1 MGKLVLVVLWALSL
15 CEGMEYH
22 SHWFVPRSLQEITR
36 TVNDGNFAIRS
47 EEVAYA
53 TDSTEKSER
62 TWSTGCSKNF
72 NFLLQPGPMAKRSAP
87 PRSEV
92 QNHAL
97 LMSSQTEDTHLE
109 ASLEL
114 KGRVTVPFDDKVI
127 SIHPYGIY
135 TRILNRK
142 HTISLTWNHQDALL
156 LTLDSSYKGQLCGL
170 CGKFEDGTKTIY
182 GQDFLDANKL
192 DILGNTCYSKPT
204 KESSCPINPKCK
216 VPISYSFSS
225 CFENQI
231 AEEYV
236 KMCSADLC
244 TCKELKCECATL
256 EELARQCSK
265 ELFRYY
271 KDWRTQTECEKPKC
285 SATQIYKQCGPVCIP
300 TCSNPKPQLQCD
312 LCVDTCDCPEGTVL
326 DNIRGR
332 NTCIKKAECPC
343 EHDGEIYESGQTK
356 TTSCQ
361 SCTCESGTWSCSH
374 LKCRGR
380 CKIEEAT
387 CVTTFDNNYYCM
399 IGECSYYAVS
409 TEDWTIMVE
418 IHQCQAAFKQS
429 CLQRVTLTK
438 NQTSFVF
445 TNDGKIRLDQN
456 VVTMPLRTGG
466 ITIFQQ
472 SSMYIQVGTTFG
484 LKMQVQ
490 IFPIMQLYISL
501 SEDLKESTKG
511 LCGVFNDNAEDDFL
525 SQGGIVESTPITF
538 ANSWK
543 FKDSCPDAIIPP
555 PCISSENEKYA
566 KDNCRSI
573 KDPNGPFSK
582 CHSAVDSVHY
592 YEMCVAATCACEN
605 INECLCAGLG
615 LYVHECA
622 AHGIIVK
629 NWRRNICNTPCAN
642 TQVFEND
649 MRACNRTC
657 RSLSQYDYTCEV
669 RDVPVYGC
677 GCPEGKYMDNTGA
690 CIDKSDCLCY
700 IDGVAIKKG
709 QSIPLNGRICMC
721 ENGKPYCSTVP
732 ATTIPGCL
740 NGKVYF
746 DCRNVD
752 NFCAKTCKEYN
763 KPCSNSNCVP
773 GCVCPDNLVED
784 DSGRCVA
791 PEQCPCSFGGESY
804 APGITILRDCNNC
817 TCKAG
822 TWECTKNSCPKD
834 CLVYGDGHYV
844 TFDGKRYSFDGNC
857 EYTLVED
864 RCNQGKGTIQ
874 ILIESIPC
882 CERGVTCS
890 RIIRILFEDKELKL
904 TDGRV
909 IRTANS
915 HGQTQCADDSYSL
928 HTVGLYLILTFSNGI
943 TVIWDKRTRVSITL
957 DPRWKNKICGLC
969 GNFNGDVVDDVTTKG
984 NSVVANVLEFGNS
997 WKSTMSCSN
1006 AVNQT
1011 YPCDRN
1017 PYCLAWAQRKCS
1029 IMKDTVFQ
1037 ACHKKVDPTPFYEAC
1052 VQEACAC
1059 DLEGKHLG
1067 FCTAVA
1073 VYGEACNK
1081 AGVCIRWRTPDLC
1094 PVYCDYYNNPDECSW
1109 HYHPCGTLTTKT
1121 CLDHYVGKKFSAIL
1135 EGCYAKCPVSAP
1147 YLDEN
1152 IMKCVK
1158 LPDCTCYYNGQ
1169 ILQPG
1174 EVTRN
1179 DCEEWGKI
1187 EKGGGIVGVLKDKMT
1202 SMLTEDTMRE
1212 GVTTTITLTTTKFTP
1227 VTTAPKGTTTS
1238 TAIERTTTTKVTSTS
1253 TVPTTVSTASS
1264 TAVSTTTQERTTTPV
1279 TEKTTTAEL
1288 VCHGKWSPWINEHT
1302 PSEDSPGDFELLDPK
1317 DNEYC
1322 TFPTEVITNIQCRF
1336 VDQPERPISE
1346 SPDNVTCDKD
1356 KGLTCVVS
1364 KSAFEEKRFCFD
1376 YQVRICCEPVS
1387 PVSTTSTSTTS
1398 TSAETTTP
1406 RATTTTSVSGKTTT
1420 IGSSSDYCSGPSEG
1434 VTTTVKA
1441 TTTGSTT
1448 GSTQEVT
1455 TPSTVTT
1462 TVSRASSTTEVV
1474 CHGKWTPWINE
1485 HTPSEDS
1492 PGDFELLNPKDNE
1505 YCSFPSEV
1513 ITNIQCQFVDQPE
1526 RPISESPDNVTCDK
1540 DKGLNCEVSKSAMEE
1555 KRFCF
1560 DYQVRIC
1567 CEPVSPVS
1575 TTSTSATSTS
1585 VSTTKQETTTTP
1597 VTEKTTTAGLTST
1610 VTPTTTGST
1619 TGSRQE
1625 VTTTRVISTATSSTP
1640 GSTPEVT
1647 TPSTVTTTVSR
1658 ASSTTEVVCHGK
1670 WTPWINEHTPSEDSP
1685 GDFELLNPKDNE
1697 YCSFPSEVITNIQCQ
1712 FVDQPE
1718 RPISESP
1725 DNVTCDKDKG
1735 LNCEVSKS
1743 AMEEKRFCFDYQ
1755 VRICCEPVSPV
1766 STTSTSATST
1776 SAVSTT
1782 KQETTTTPV
1791 TEKTTTAEGL
1801 TSTVTPTTTG
1811 STTEMTTTRVISTAT
1826 SSTPGSTPEVT
1837 TPSTVTT
1844 TVPRASST
1852 TEVVC
1857 HGKWTPWINEHT
1869 PSEDS
1874 PGDFELLNPKDNEY
1888 CSFPSEVITNIQ
1900 CQFVDQP
1907 ERPISESPD
1916 NVTCDKDKGLNCEVS
1931 KSAMEEK
1938 RFCFDYQVRICCEP
1952 VSPVST
1958 TSTSAT
1964 STSVSTTKQE
1974 TTTTPVTEKTTTAGL
1989 TSTVTPTTTG
1999 STTGSRQEMTTTR
2012 VISTATSS
2020 TPGSTPEVTT
2030 PSTVTTTVSRA
2041 SSTTEVVCHGKWTPW
2056 INEHTPSEDSPGDF
2070 ELLNPKDN
2078 EYCSFPSEVITNIQC
2093 QFVDQPERPIS
2104 ESPDNVTCDKDKGL
2118 NCEVSKSAMEEKRFC
2133 FDYQVRICCEPVSPV
2148 STTSTSATSTS
2159 VSTTKQETTTTPV
2172 TEKTTTAGLT
2182 TTVTPTTTGS
2192 TTGSRPE
2199 VTTTRVIST
2208 ATSST
2213 PGSTPEVTTPSTV
2226 TTTVPR
2232 ASSTTEVVCHGKWT
2246 PWINEHTPSEDSPDD
2261 FELLNP
2267 KDNEY
2272 CSFPSEVI
2280 TNIQCQFVDQPERPI
2295 SESPDNVTCDKDKG
2309 LNCEVSKSA
2318 MEEKRFCFDY
2328 QVRICCEPVS
2338 PVSTTSTSAT
2348 STSAVSTTK
2357 QETTTTP
2364 VTEKTTTA
2372 EGLTSTVTPT
2382 TTGSTTGSR
2391 QEVTTTR
2398 VISTATSSTPGST
2411 PEVTTPST
2419 VTTTVSRASSTT
2431 AVSTT
2436 KQETTTTP
2444 VTEKTTTAGLTTT
2457 VTPTTTGSTTGSRP
2471 EVTTTRVISTAT
2483 SSTPGSTPEVT
2494 TPSTVTTTVP
2504 RASSTTEV
2512 VCHGKW
2518 TPWINE
2524 HTPSEDSPGDFELL
2538 NPKDNEYC
2546 SFPSEVIT
2554 NIQCQFVDQPERP
2567 ISESP
2572 DNVTCDKD
2580 KGLNCEVSKSAM
2592 EEKRFCFDY
2601 QVRICCEPVSPV
2613 STTSTSATSTSAVST
2628 TKQETTTTPVTEKTT
2643 TAGLTSTVTPTTT
2656 GSTTGSRQE
2665 VTTTRVISTATS
2677 STPGSTPEVTTP
2689 STVTTTVSRASS
2701 TTAVSTTKQETT
2713 TTPVTEKTTTAGL
2726 TTTVTPTT
2734 TGSTTGSRPE
2744 VTTTRV
2750 ISTATSSTPGST
2762 PEVTTPSTVT
2772 TTVPRASSTTEVVCH
2787 GKWTP
2792 WINEH
2797 TPSEDSPGD
2806 FELLNPKDNEYC
2818 SFPSE
2823 VITNIQCQFVD
2834 QPERPIS
2841 ESPDNVTCDKDK
2853 GLNCEVSKSAMEE
2866 KRFCFDYQ
2874 VRICCEP
2881 VSPVSTTSTS
2891 ATSTSAVSTTK
2902 QETTTTPVTEKTT
2915 TAGLTSTV
2923 TPTTTGSTTGSRQE
2937 VTTTRVISTAT
2948 SSTPGSTPEV
2958 TTPSTVT
2965 TTVSRASSTTAVS
2978 TTKQETTTTPVTEK
2992 TTTAGLT
2999 TTVTPTTTGS
3009 TTGSRPEVT
3018 TTRVISTATSS
3029 TPGSTPE
3036 VTTPSTVTTTVPRA
3050 SSTTA
3055 VSTTKQETTTTPV
3068 TEKTT
3073 TAGLTSTVTPTTT
3086 GSTTGSRQEVTTTRV
3101 ISTATSSTPGSTPEV
3116 TTPSTVTTTVSR
3128 ASSTTEVVC
3137 HGKWTP
3143 WINEHTPSEDSPGD
3157 FELLNPKDN
3166 EYCSFPSEVITN
3178 IQCQFVDQPERP
3190 ISESPDNVT
3199 CDKDKG
3205 LNCEVSKSAM
3215 EEKRF
3220 CFDYQVRICCEPVSP
3235 VSTTSTSATSTSAV
3249 STTKQETTTTPVTEK
3264 TTTAGLTSTVTPT
3277 TTGSTT
3283 GSRQEVTT
3291 TRVISTA
3298 TSSTPGSTPEV
3309 TTPSTVTTT
3318 VSRASSTTEVVC
3330 HGKWTPWINEHTPS
3344 EDSPGDFELLNPK
3357 DNEYCSFPSEVITN
3371 IQCQFVDQPERPISE
3386 SPDNVTC
3393 DKDKGLNCEVSK
3405 SAMEEKRFCFDYQ
3418 VRICCEPV
3426 SPVSTTSTSATSTS
3440 AVSTTKQET
3449 TTTPVT
3455 EKTTTAEGLTTT
3467 VTPTTTGSTTGSRPE
3482 VTTTRVISTATSSTP
3497 GSTPEVTTPST
3508 VTTTVPRASS
3518 TTEGLTTIVTPT
3530 TTGSTTG
3537 SRPEVTTTRVI
3548 STATSS
3554 TPGSTP
3560 EVTTPSTVTTTVS
3573 RASSPTVSTTKQE
3586 TTTTPVIEKTTTA
3599 EGLTTIVTPVTT
3611 GSTTGSTP
3619 EVTTTSVKSATTS
3632 STPGSTPGGTT
3643 SNATTVFIQLITKTT
3658 VNAPQYRTRTGSTT
3672 RETTTAELTSGS
3684 KPVSTTQETTTT
3696 PVTEKTTTA
3705 EGLTTTVKPTTTGST
3720 TGSRP
3725 EVTTTTV
3732 KSATTRSTPGSTPE
3746 VPTPS
3751 TVTTTVSTAGS
3762 TTELVCHGKWSPWIN
3777 EHTPSEGSPGDFE
3790 LLDPKHNEY
3799 CSFPTEVIT
3808 NIQCQFVDQ
3817 PERPI
3822 SESPDNVTCDKDK
3835 GLNCEVSQSALEE
3848 KRFCSDYQVRICCE
3862 PVSPVSTTTTST
3874 TSTSVSTTA
3883 QETTTTPVI
3892 EKTTTAE
3899 GVTTTVKPTTT
3910 GYTTGSTPEVTT
3922 TTMKSATTRSTP
3934 GSTPEVPTPS
3944 TVTTTVST
3952 AGSTTELVCHGKWS
3966 PWINE
3971 HTPSEGSPGDFE
3983 LLDPKHNEYCSFPT
3997 EVITNIQCQ
4006 FVDQPER
4013 PISESPDNVTCD
4025 KDKGLNCEVS
4035 QSALEEKR
4043 FCSDYQVRI
4052 CCEPVSPVSTTTTST
4067 TSTSVSTT
4075 AQETTTTPVI
4085 EKTTTAE
4092 GVTTTVKPT
4101 TTGYTTGSTPEGVT
4115 TTVKPTSTGY
4125 TTGSTPE
4132 VTTTSVKSTT
4142 SRSTTSSTP
4151 EVPTPST
4158 VTTTVSTASSPTEVI
4173 CNGAWSDWFNGKT
4186 PSIFDKND
4194 SELLEPI
4201 RDKLCP
4207 VFTNKI
4213 SHIECEA
4220 VKFPQRPISET
4231 KDNVTCDVEKGLICS
4246 FNEETSLN
4254 AMMCLDYRIRVCCES
4269 VTPST
4274 PSTVYP
4280 TSIISSTK
4288 VIPACYCN
4296 RLPHRKCNET
4306 WEEGCSKI
4314 TCLGKDIYSIVDVTC
4329 PSLQNKPTCSNGI
4342 EPVKVRTKNGC
4353 CEKWECDCE
4362 CEVWGDPHYRTFN
4375 GLQYDFFENCTYILV
4390 EEQVPKYNFKILLDN
4405 YFCWPSV
4412 PKSCPKGL
4420 IIFYNGNTVA
4430 ISTGDQYV
4438 LTVNKKEVSLPYKAK
4453 GFEITDLGRITNIF
4467 IPDIR
4472 TSITALRNNFRIRVP
4487 EQYFFNNTQ
4496 GQCGSCSHSQSN
4508 CTRKDGTVE
4517 PPDCCSSTAYDWRVD
4532 DPNKPYCS
4540 VPPPNVPCIPTTPAP
4555 TCRPEKTVCDIIGGK
4570 PFEQCRK
4577 KINLDKYTKTCH
4589 FDHCQTN
4596 STVDCTS
4603 LETAAMACASIG
4615 ICVNW
4620 RPFTNKRCDYTCRRD
4635 LVYKPCQG
4643 RRDDRCVNNTVQP
4656 GTKFSPAQEGC
4667 FCPDGKKLSE
4677 DSTHCVAS
4685 CKGCKARPYTKKIVK
4700 DDCEAN
4706 VNVNQCE
4713 GECFSTTKFNFD
4725 TNALTHNCQC
4735 CHERETEEKS
4745 VKLQCRNGATRTY
4758 KYIDIKSCMCQG
4770 EENEKGQQL
4779 Q

>member
-97 LMSSQTEDTHLE
+97 LMPSQTEDTHLE

-874 ILIESIPC
+874 ILIESVPC

-1264 TAVSTTTQERTTTPV
+1264 TA
-1279 TEKTTTAEL
+1279 EL

-1322 TFPTEVITNIQCRF
+1322 SFPTEVITNIQCRF

-1398 TSAETTTP
+1398 TSETTTP

-1420 IGSSSDYCSGPSEG
+1420 IG

-1448 GSTQEVT
+1448 GSTQEVTTTTVKSTPTRLTPGSTPEVTTPSTVTTTVSRASSTTEVVCHGKWTPWINEHTPSEDSPGDFELLNPKDNEYCSFPSEVITNIQCQFVDQPERPISESPDNVTCDKDKGLNCEVSKSAMEEKRFCFDYQVRICCEPVSPVSTTSTSATSTSAVSTTKQETTTTPVTEKTTTAEGLTSTVTPTTTGSTTEVTTTRVISTATSSTPGSTPEVT

-1776 SAVSTT
+1776 SVSTT

-1791 TEKTTTAEGL
+1791 TEKTTTA
-1801 TSTVTPTTTG
+1801 
-1811 STTEMTTTRVISTAT
+1811 
-1826 SSTPGSTPEVT
+1826 
-1837 TPSTVTT
+1837 
-1844 TVPRASST
+1844 
-1852 TEVVC
+1852 
-1857 HGKWTPWINEHT
+1857 
-1869 PSEDS
+1869 
-1874 PGDFELLNPKDNEY
+1874 
-1888 CSFPSEVITNIQ
+1888 
-1900 CQFVDQP
+1900 
-1907 ERPISESPD
+1907 
-1916 NVTCDKDKGLNCEVS
+1916 
-1931 KSAMEEK
+1931 
-1938 RFCFDYQVRICCEP
+1938 
-1952 VSPVST
+1952 
-1958 TSTSAT
+1958 
-1964 STSVSTTKQE
+1964 
-1974 TTTTPVTEKTTTAGL
+1974 
-1989 TSTVTPTTTG
+1989 
-1999 STTGSRQEMTTTR
+1999 
-2012 VISTATSS
+2012 
-2020 TPGSTPEVTT
+2020 
-2030 PSTVTTTVSRA
+2030 
-2041 SSTTEVVCHGKWTPW
+2041 
-2056 INEHTPSEDSPGDF
+2056 
-2070 ELLNPKDN
+2070 
-2078 EYCSFPSEVITNIQC
+2078 
-2093 QFVDQPERPIS
+2093 
-2104 ESPDNVTCDKDKGL
+2104 
-2118 NCEVSKSAMEEKRFC
+2118 
-2133 FDYQVRICCEPVSPV
+2133 
-2148 STTSTSATSTS
+2148 
-2159 VSTTKQETTTTPV
+2159 
-2172 TEKTTTAGLT
+2172 
-2182 TTVTPTTTGS
+2182 
-2192 TTGSRPE
+2192 
-2199 VTTTRVIST
+2199 
-2208 ATSST
+2208 
-2213 PGSTPEVTTPSTV
+2213 
-2226 TTTVPR
+2226 
-2232 ASSTTEVVCHGKWT
+2232 
-2246 PWINEHTPSEDSPDD
+2246 
-2261 FELLNP
+2261 
-2267 KDNEY
+2267 
-2272 CSFPSEVI
+2272 
-2280 TNIQCQFVDQPERPI
+2280 
-2295 SESPDNVTCDKDKG
+2295 
-2309 LNCEVSKSA
+2309 
-2318 MEEKRFCFDY
+2318 
-2328 QVRICCEPVS
+2328 
-2338 PVSTTSTSAT
+2338 
-2348 STSAVSTTK
+2348 
-2357 QETTTTP
+2357 
-2364 VTEKTTTA
+2364 
-2372 EGLTSTVTPT
+2372 GLTSTVTPT

-2419 VTTTVSRASSTT
+2419 VTTTVS
-2431 AVSTT
+2431 
-2436 KQETTTTP
+2436 
-2444 VTEKTTTAGLTTT
+2444 
-2457 VTPTTTGSTTGSRP
+2457 
-2471 EVTTTRVISTAT
+2471 
-2483 SSTPGSTPEVT
+2483 
-2494 TPSTVTTTVP
+2494 

-2915 TAGLTSTV
+2915 TAGLTTTVTPTTTGSTTGSRQEVTTTRVISTATSSTPGSTPEVTTPSTVTTTVPRASSTTAVSTTKQETTTTPVTEKTTTAGLTSTVTPTTTGSTTGSRQEVTTTRVISTATSSTPGSTPEVTTPSTVTTTVPRASSTTEVVCHGKWTPWINEHTPSEDSPGDFELLNPKDNEYCSFPSEVITNIQCQFVDQPERPISESPDNVTCDKDKGLNCEVSKSAMEEKRFCFDYQVRICCEPVSPVSTTSTSATSTSAVSTTKQETTTTPVTEKTTTAGLTSTVTPTTTGSTTGSRQEVTTTRVISTATSSTPGSTPEVTTPSTVTTTVSRASSTTAVSTTKQETTTTPVTEKTTTAGLTSTV

-3036 VTTPSTVTTTVPRA
+3036 VTTPSTVTTTVP
-3050 SSTTA
+3050 
-3055 VSTTKQETTTTPV
+3055 
-3068 TEKTT
+3068 
-3073 TAGLTSTVTPTTT
+3073 
-3086 GSTTGSRQEVTTTRV
+3086 
-3101 ISTATSSTPGSTPEV
+3101 
-3116 TTPSTVTTTVSR
+3116 R

-3518 TTEGLTTIVTPT
+3518 TTEGLTTTVTPTTTGSTTGSRLEVTTTRVISTATSSTPGSTPEVTTPSTVTTTVPRASSTTEVVCHGKWTPWINEHTPSEDSPGDFELLNPKDNEYCSFPSEVITNIQCQFVDQPERPISESPDNVTCDKDKGLNCEVSKSAMEEKRFCFDYQVRICCEPVSPVSTTSTSATSTSVSTTKQETTTTPVIEKTTTAEGLTTIVTPT

-3705 EGLTTTVKPTTTGST
+3705 
-3720 TGSRP
+3720 
-3725 EVTTTTV
+3725 
-3732 KSATTRSTPGSTPE
+3732 
-3746 VPTPS
+3746 
-3751 TVTTTVSTAGS
+3751 
-3762 TTELVCHGKWSPWIN
+3762 
-3777 EHTPSEGSPGDFE
+3777 
-3790 LLDPKHNEY
+3790 
-3799 CSFPTEVIT
+3799 
-3808 NIQCQFVDQ
+3808 
-3817 PERPI
+3817 
-3822 SESPDNVTCDKDK
+3822 
-3835 GLNCEVSQSALEE
+3835 
-3848 KRFCSDYQVRICCE
+3848 
-3862 PVSPVSTTTTST
+3862 
-3874 TSTSVSTTA
+3874 
-3883 QETTTTPVI
+3883 
-3892 EKTTTAE
+3892 
-3899 GVTTTVKPTTT
+3899 
-3910 GYTTGSTPEVTT
+3910 
-3922 TTMKSATTRSTP
+3922 
-3934 GSTPEVPTPS
+3934 
-3944 TVTTTVST
+3944 
-3952 AGSTTELVCHGKWS
+3952 
-3966 PWINE
+3966 
-3971 HTPSEGSPGDFE
+3971 
-3983 LLDPKHNEYCSFPT
+3983 
-3997 EVITNIQCQ
+3997 
-4006 FVDQPER
+4006 
-4013 PISESPDNVTCD
+4013 
-4025 KDKGLNCEVS
+4025 
-4035 QSALEEKR
+4035 
-4043 FCSDYQVRI
+4043 
-4052 CCEPVSPVSTTTTST
+4052 
-4067 TSTSVSTT
+4067 
-4075 AQETTTTPVI
+4075 
-4085 EKTTTAE
+4085 
-4092 GVTTTVKPT
+4092 
-4101 TTGYTTGSTPEGVT
+4101 
-4115 TTVKPTSTGY
+4115 
-4125 TTGSTPE
+4125 E